1 METGILSKS
10 LYLLAATGVLVAMLA
25 PVLFVPGKN
34 FAYVVLYNGLFN
46 VAAEPDGEGGL
57 HSLGAALPH
66 GGRAVHAYPRAGD
79 TGARREAS
87 RPALASVELA
97 PISGRTGRIGWQ
109 PRQNREAGAC
119 RVASGWGCLR
129 RFLPS
134 RGCRRRRWRSWQA
147 SCVRNAIAQVAS

>member
-46 VAAEPDGEGGL
+46 VAADPDGEGGL

-97 PISGRTGRIGWQ
+97 PHRLRDR
-109 PRQNREAGAC
+109 PRQAPGI
-119 RVASGWGCLR
+119 
-129 RFLPS
+129 
-134 RGCRRRRWRSWQA
+134 QA
-147 SCVRNAIAQVAS
+147 HHRATATGET